1 MYKSKYIF
9 ISFKICLSFS
19 SDHIFLTTGS
29 RPHRFWSE
37 YRSRYFQVKYRYVL
51 CVTMSCVLEV
61 CQSIVQGEA
70 SDPLPMSPISSHF
83 LPGGGVS
90 RYELS
95 PSWGTEAD
103 QRNIREV

>member
-83 LPGGGVS
+83 LPGGGGQS
-90 RYELS
+90 
-95 PSWGTEAD
+95 
-103 QRNIREV
+103 I